1 VTVVNDGDQS
11 CKPIAELSAEH
22 GVIQKVV
29 AGLSALETRMSG
41 GSTVDVALL
50 RRIVEFLRE
59 YADVLH
65 HGKEEALLF
74 PALERNG
81 VPAHGCPVGALLG
94 EHKRGRE
101 LVSEFAEAIEEYA
114 SGADGA
120 VAGLATKMK
129 ALAELYPAHI
139 WKEDYLLFPMSEKVL
154 RVDDLADLAAQFA
167 EVNRLTGDAVIARAE
182 GLAAELTAIVL
193 QS

>member
-1 VTVVNDGDQS
+1 VKDGDQPS
-11 CKPIAELSAEH
+11 KPIAELLTEH
-22 GVIQKVV
+22 GLIQKVV

-41 GSTVDVALL
+41 GVPMDAALL
-50 RRIVEFLRE
+50 TRVVEFLRE

-74 PALERNG
+74 PALERRG
-81 VPAHGCPVGALLG
+81 VPAHGCPVGALLA
-94 EHKRGRE
+94 EHKRGRV
-101 LVSEFAEAIEEYA
+101 LVTEFAEAIEAYA

-120 VAGLATKMK
+120 VAALAAKMR

-154 RVDDLADLAAQFA
+154 LEDDLAELAKHFA
-167 EVNRLTGDAVIARAE
+167 EVNRVAGRAAIARAQD
-182 GLAAELTAIVL
+182 LAAELQAIVL
-193 QS
+193 QA

>member
-1 VTVVNDGDQS
+1 MKDGDQPS
-11 CKPIAELSAEH
+11 KPIAELLTEH
-22 GVIQKVV
+22 GLIQKVV

-41 GSTVDVALL
+41 GVPMDAALL
-50 RRIVEFLRE
+50 TRVVEFLRE

-74 PALERNG
+74 PALERRG
-81 VPAHGCPVGALLG
+81 VPAHGCPVGALLA
-94 EHKRGRE
+94 EHKRGRV
-101 LVSEFAEAIEEYA
+101 LVTEFAEAIEAYA

-120 VAGLATKMK
+120 VAALAAKMR

-154 RVDDLADLAAQFA
+154 LEDDLAELAKHFA
-167 EVNRLTGDAVIARAE
+167 EVNRVAGRAAIARAQD
-182 GLAAELTAIVL
+182 LSAELQAIVL
-193 QS
+193 QA

>member
-1 VTVVNDGDQS
+1 MTVVNDGDQTR
-11 CKPIAELSAEH
+11 KPIAELSAEH

-29 AGLSALETRMSG
+29 AGLSALEARMSG
-41 GSTVDVALL
+41 GGSVDVALL

-81 VPAHGCPVGALLG
+81 VPAHGCPVGALLA

-114 SGADGA
+114 SDADGA

-154 RVDDLADLAAQFA
+154 READLTELEEQFA
-167 EVNRLTGDAVIARAE
+167 EVNRAAGRAVIARAQE
-182 GLAAELTAIVL
+182 LAAELTAIVL
-193 QS
+193 HT

>member
-1 VTVVNDGDQS
+1 MKDGDQPS
-11 CKPIAELSAEH
+11 KPIAELLTEH
-22 GVIQKVV
+22 GLIQKVV

-41 GSTVDVALL
+41 GVPMDAALL
-50 RRIVEFLRE
+50 TRVVEFLRE

-74 PALERNG
+74 PALERRG
-81 VPAHGCPVGALLG
+81 VPAHGCPVGALLA
-94 EHKRGRE
+94 EHKRGRV
-101 LVSEFAEAIEEYA
+101 LVTEFAEAIEAYA

-120 VAGLATKMK
+120 VAALAAKMR

-154 RVDDLADLAAQFA
+154 LEDDLAELATHFA
-167 EVNRLTGDAVIARAE
+167 EVNRVAGRAAIARAQD
-182 GLAAELTAIVL
+182 LAAELQAIVL
-193 QS
+193 QA

>member
-1 VTVVNDGDQS
+1 VKDGDQPS
-11 CKPIAELSAEH
+11 KPIAELLTEH
-22 GVIQKVV
+22 GLIQKVV

-41 GSTVDVALL
+41 GVPMDAALL
-50 RRIVEFLRE
+50 TRVVEFLRE

-74 PALERNG
+74 PALERRG
-81 VPAHGCPVGALLG
+81 VPAHGCPVGALLA
-94 EHKRGRE
+94 EHKRGRV
-101 LVSEFAEAIEEYA
+101 LVTEFAEAIEAYA

-120 VAGLATKMK
+120 VAALAAKMR

-154 RVDDLADLAAQFA
+154 LEDDLAELAKHFA
-167 EVNRLTGDAVIARAE
+167 EVNRVAGRAAIARAQD
-182 GLAAELTAIVL
+182 LSAELQAIVL
-193 QS
+193 QA

>member
-1 VTVVNDGDQS
+1 MSAESRANVPV
-11 CKPIAELSAEH
+11 AELAAEH
-22 GVIQKVV
+22 RLIQKVV
-29 AGLSALETRMSG
+29 AGVSVLETRLSSG
-41 GSTVDVALL
+41 RPADAALL

-74 PALERNG
+74 PALERRG
-81 VPAHGCPVGALLG
+81 VPAHGCPVGALLA
-94 EHKRGRE
+94 EHKRGRG
-101 LVSEFAEAIEEYA
+101 LVAEFAEAIEVYA

-120 VAGLATKMK
+120 DAGLAATMR

-154 RVDDLADLAAQFA
+154 REDDLAGLTAQFA

-182 GLAAELTAIVL
+182 GLAADLTAIVL

>member
-1 VTVVNDGDQS
+1 MKDGDQPS
-11 CKPIAELSAEH
+11 KPIAELLTEH
-22 GVIQKVV
+22 GLIQKVV

-41 GSTVDVALL
+41 GVPMDAALL
-50 RRIVEFLRE
+50 TRVVEFLRE

-74 PALERNG
+74 PALERRG
-81 VPAHGCPVGALLG
+81 VPAHGCPVGALLA
-94 EHKRGRE
+94 EHKRGRV
-101 LVSEFAEAIEEYA
+101 LVTEFAEAIEAYA

-120 VAGLATKMK
+120 VAALAAKMR

-154 RVDDLADLAAQFA
+154 LEDDLAELAKHFA
-167 EVNRLTGDAVIARAE
+167 EVNRVAGRAAIARAQD
-182 GLAAELTAIVL
+182 LAAELQAIVL
-193 QS
+193 QA